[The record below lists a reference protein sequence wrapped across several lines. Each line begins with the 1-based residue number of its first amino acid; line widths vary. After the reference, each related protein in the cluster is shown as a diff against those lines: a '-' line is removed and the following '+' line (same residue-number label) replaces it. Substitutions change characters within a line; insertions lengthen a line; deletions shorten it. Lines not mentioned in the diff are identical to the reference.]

1 MYISICSCIVTVLK
15 GVSPVL
21 ERSLFT
27 IIIHCYR
34 ECDAVT
40 IFSTYIYIYIHM
52 HILYYTH
59 NLHVTLTNF
68 SIRIYPK
75 VQIAVYLLDLLAS
88 NYTIEAH

>member
-1 MYISICSCIVTVLK
+1 MNTGSSVYIYTNRCYSYMYISICSCIVTVLK

-40 IFSTYIYIYIHM
+40 IFSTYIYIYTCTYCITP
-52 HILYYTH
+52 IICT
-59 NLHVTLTNF
+59 LH
-68 SIRIYPK
+68 
-75 VQIAVYLLDLLAS
+75 
-88 NYTIEAH
+88 

>member
-1 MYISICSCIVTVLK
+1 
-15 GVSPVL
+15 
-21 ERSLFT
+21 
-27 IIIHCYR
+27 
-34 ECDAVT
+34 
-40 IFSTYIYIYIHM
+40 M